1 MSTRAERQAELMSL
15 YGSLPGGQTAKER
28 RLYGFIPGEWLPQ
41 WVKQGYNQSIEG
53 MARQVMNGEQ
63 VFKVDEGYDPNMA
76 EDILAT
82 IMSFATPADFATL
95 VLGGG
100 IGGAA
105 VKGMAVK
112 GLTKE
117 FAKRAAVKS
126 GMEKTAAA
134 RLVNM
139 AAPKVLNQ
147 ARAKAVT
154 GATGLGFYS
163 GLQSSLGQKITRGDV
178 DIVTTLKDAA
188 KGATLGALTGGIGGK
203 VQQAAAAKGLGK
215 FQALGAEKGVET
227 AVFGT
232 VSPALEGELPSVD
245 SYIHAAGVIGGL
257 TLKKKIVSK
266 AIDVPRKMIND
277 AAKQKRLRADAEI
290 EAEVQAKE
298 RRGSEEWSD
307 GKKNVRIIT
316 DWTGKERN
324 ETHLVLQDVKTGKN
338 LPSIPKK
345 KFFKEFTRTKDNFG
359 DNINVK
365 ITKRIWGKVK
375 QLKFDDIDVKAV
387 VDRVLG
393 LSEPSKLVKRKD
405 KKGHHTG
412 LADLKQEQKYRVL
425 LELESAQ
432 RTNDILAEWNKAG
445 IAVNDVSGN
454 SLLKKAS

>member
-178 DIVTTLKDAA
+178 DIVTCLLYT
-188 KGATLGALTGGIGGK
+188 
-203 VQQAAAAKGLGK
+203 
-215 FQALGAEKGVET
+215 
-227 AVFGT
+227 
-232 VSPALEGELPSVD
+232 SPS
-245 SYIHAAGVIGGL
+245 
-257 TLKKKIVSK
+257 
-266 AIDVPRKMIND
+266 PRD
-277 AAKQKRLRADAEI
+277 
-290 EAEVQAKE
+290 
-298 RRGSEEWSD
+298 
-307 GKKNVRIIT
+307 
-316 DWTGKERN
+316 
-324 ETHLVLQDVKTGKN
+324 
-338 LPSIPKK
+338 
-345 KFFKEFTRTKDNFG
+345 
-359 DNINVK
+359 
-365 ITKRIWGKVK
+365 
-375 QLKFDDIDVKAV
+375 
-387 VDRVLG
+387 
-393 LSEPSKLVKRKD
+393 
-405 KKGHHTG
+405 
-412 LADLKQEQKYRVL
+412 
-425 LELESAQ
+425 
-432 RTNDILAEWNKAG
+432 
-445 IAVNDVSGN
+445 
-454 SLLKKAS
+454 